1 MADLKPKSFADTFTS
16 YTNLCFIKTQ
26 YKTGQQ
32 PALDLYLQNKRKIQ
46 GKENILTVYGTFT
59 AEHVSRLC
67 FPRTNE

>member
-46 GKENILTVYGTFT
+46 GKENI
-59 AEHVSRLC
+59 
-67 FPRTNE
+67 